1 MQNKTTYSLSESLRV
16 TLERLMKKDKRIIL
30 FGEGIDDNSAMFQ
43 TTKGLTKL
51 FGKERVVEMP
61 LSENCFT
68 GAAIGSSIL
77 GDKVVVNLQRVE
89 FSLLALEQIFNNAA
103 KIYYGSNGQH
113 MSRTVFRMVVGRGW
127 GQGPVH
133 AQSLES
139 VFSSIPGLKVFMPVF
154 PSEGCQLLA
163 EAIND
168 NNPVIFIEHRWCHYN
183 LEKFN
188 PWKINLSQK
197 INAIK
202 KLSNGKDLSIVSN
215 GYHSSE
221 IFTLLKIFKKFGI
234 SIDHL
239 HLRKLNPL
247 EIDAVYSSLK
257 KTGRLLIVDSGQLK
271 QGINSEILSRVFEKG
286 LNLKLPPIRMGL
298 PDHPVPS
305 SRGFIKS
312 VYPNYLSI
320 AENIFK
326 LLNIKK
332 DKSLKIFNQI
342 DSIIK
347 RTSVDVPINDFKGP
361 F

>member
-1 MQNKTTYSLSESLRV
+1 MQSKSTYSLSEGLRI
-16 TLERLMKKDKRIIL
+16 TLERLMKKDKDIIL
-30 FGEGIDDNSAMFQ
+30 YGEGIDDNSAMFQ

-103 KIYYGSNGQH
+103 KIHYGSNGKH
-113 MSRTVFRMVVGRGW
+113 TSKTVFRMVVGRGW

-139 VFSSIPGLKVFMPVF
+139 IFSSIPGLKVYMPVF

-168 NNPVIFIEHRWCHYN
+168 NNPVVFIEHRWCHYN
-183 LEKFN
+183 LEKFD
-188 PWKINLSQK
+188 PWKINLNK
-197 INAIK
+197 RINAIK
-202 KLSNGKDLSIVSN
+202 KLRNGKDLSIISN

-221 IFTLLKIFKKFGI
+221 ILILLKSLNKFGI

-247 EIDAVYSSLK
+247 EIDTIYASLK

-271 QGINSEILSRVFEKG
+271 QGINSEILSRIFEKG
-286 LNLKLPPIRMGL
+286 CNLKLPPIRMGL
-298 PDHPVPS
+298 PDHPIPS
-305 SRGFIKS
+305 SRGFIKD
-312 VYPNYLSI
+312 VYPNYISI
-320 AENIFK
+320 TKNIFK

-332 DKSLKIFNQI
+332 NKSLKILNEI
-342 DSIIK
+342 DTIIK
-347 RTSVDVPINDFKGP
+347 KTSADVPINDFKGP